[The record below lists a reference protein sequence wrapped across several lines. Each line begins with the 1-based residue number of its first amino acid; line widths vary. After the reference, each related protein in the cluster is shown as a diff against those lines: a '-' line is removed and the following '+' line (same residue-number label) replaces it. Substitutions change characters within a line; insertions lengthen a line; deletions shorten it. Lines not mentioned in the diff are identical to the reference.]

1 MNKDQIS
8 NKKIISNKA
17 SKTTMLWFSGLS
29 MLGFLATDMY
39 LPAFETIRQEFAT
52 SQTLISLSLSIFLLG
67 MALGQLVYGP
77 LSDRIGRKKVLFVG
91 MTIFIAATG
100 LIAVADSIELFLI
113 GRFAQALGACSGTV
127 IWQAVVI
134 DRYQGK
140 GSERIFATIMPL
152 VALSPALAPLLGAGL
167 EQYLGWRSIFI
178 VLIVVGLGLMF
189 ATAREPESAPVNNQQ
204 QKMTVQLK
212 QDYKQILKSKNFIGN
227 MMIFAACSAAF
238 FAYLTGSPFIM
249 TAMGYSGADIG
260 LSYLPQ
266 TVAFLVG
273 GYGCRSLLTRFSA
286 KQLLPWLISLFV
298 ATVVSMFLICV
309 FATPTTIWPI
319 LVPFCFLAVA
329 NGAIYPL
336 VINAALAEFKNC
348 SATAAGLL
356 NFLQT
361 LFCFLASSLVS
372 AFAAQGLYAVT
383 AVMLL
388 QALVIGL
395 GYAKIT
401 SQAASQQREI
411 GVLS

>member
-1 MNKDQIS
+1 MS
-8 NKKIISNKA
+8 
-17 SKTTMLWFSGLS
+17 TMIWFSGLS

-39 LPAFETIRQEFAT
+39 LPAFETIRAEFGT

-77 LSDRIGRKKVLFVG
+77 LSDRIGRKKMLFVG
-91 MTIFIAATG
+91 MTIFVVSTVVIS
-100 LIAVADSIELFLI
+100 VSNSIELFLI
-113 GRFAQALGACSGTV
+113 ARFGQALGACCGTV

-140 GSERIFATIMPL
+140 ASERIFATIMPL

-167 EQYLGWRSIFI
+167 EEYFGWRSIFAVL
-178 VLIVVGLGLMF
+178 VLIGLGLMF
-189 ATAREPESAPVNNQQ
+189 ATAGQQESAPLDKKQE
-204 QKMTVQLK
+204 KMSTQLAR
-212 QDYKQILKSKNFIGN
+212 DYKQIIKSKIFMGN
-227 MMIFAACSAAF
+227 MLIFAACSAAF

-273 GYGCRSLLTRFSA
+273 GYGCRNLLTRFSA
-286 KQLLPWLISLFV
+286 KQLLPWLMTLFIT
-298 ATVVSMFLICV
+298 TVVTMFVIA
-309 FATPTTIWPI
+309 FATSPTTIWTI
-319 LVPFCFLAVA
+319 LIPFCFLAVA

-336 VINAALAEFKNC
+336 VINAALADFKNC

-361 LFCFLASSLVS
+361 MFCFLASSVVS
-372 AFAAQGLYAVT
+372 AFSDHGLYTVT
-383 AVMLL
+383 AVMLF
-388 QALVIGL
+388 QGLVIVA
-395 GYAKIT
+395 GYLLAKHKT
-401 SQAASQQREI
+401 MNETADDAVAA
-411 GVLS
+411 